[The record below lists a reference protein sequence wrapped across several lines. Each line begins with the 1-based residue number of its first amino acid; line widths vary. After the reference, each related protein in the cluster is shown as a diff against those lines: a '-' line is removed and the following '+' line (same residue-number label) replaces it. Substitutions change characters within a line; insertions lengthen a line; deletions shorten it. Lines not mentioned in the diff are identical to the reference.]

1 MVGAE
6 DVPAL
11 AYFSPERLLL
21 TSECG
26 FGQVPLDVTHEKLRI
41 LVATCR
47 ELRSFTGD
55 LEQTF
60 LSSSVPSTPSGWTR
74 ESDP

>member
-21 TSECG
+21 TSQCG
-26 FGQVPLDVTHEKLRI
+26 FGYVPLDGTHEKLRI

-47 ELRSFTGD
+47 ELRSFRR
-55 LEQTF
+55 
-60 LSSSVPSTPSGWTR
+60 S
-74 ESDP
+74 